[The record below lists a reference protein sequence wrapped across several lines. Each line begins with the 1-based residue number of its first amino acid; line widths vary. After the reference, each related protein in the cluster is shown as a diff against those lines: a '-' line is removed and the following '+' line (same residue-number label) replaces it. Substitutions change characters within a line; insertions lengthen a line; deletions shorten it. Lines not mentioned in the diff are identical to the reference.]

1 VLNHHRT
8 LETNIIAADDLPT
21 DGTIA
26 DAAERALAWNT
37 AVPLGSVRIAVR
49 DGRVRLTGTLTW
61 PYQRRAAEAAVGHL
75 PGVQEVRNDIVVRRE
90 VTAREIHARIA
101 QTFRQLAETSASRV
115 KVELRDGEATLT
127 GTVRSAEERRE
138 AERAALGAP
147 NVSVVNDRLVVTS

>member
-1 VLNHHRT
+1 MRDPGRGFPMPPQPQREEQLIDRAGRGAVELKAT
-8 LETNIIAADDLPT
+8 L
-21 DGTIA
+21 
-26 DAAERALAWNT
+26 RALRDAGFGGP
-37 AVPLGSVRIAVR
+37 AVFH
-49 DGRVRLTGTLTW
+49 
-61 PYQRRAAEAAVGHL
+61 AVGHL

-101 QTFRQLAETSASRV
+101 QTFRQLAEASASRV

-147 NVSVVNDRLVVTS
+147 NVSVVNDCLVVTS